1 MINTN
6 HRGHF
11 IVISG
16 PSGAGKGTICKELLK
31 RNENLAFSISMTSR
45 EKRDYE
51 EDGREYYFTTKEDFE
66 QKIQEDYFL
75 EHAIVHNNQYYGTP
89 KKEVEN
95 LIEKGKNVII
105 EIDIQGALQIKEK
118 VKDGLYIFILPPS
131 MKELKKRLIKR
142 GTESKEK
149 IFERFKK
156 AYTEIN
162 QVNNY
167 NYVVVNDEIET
178 AVKKVE
184 AILLAENCR
193 VDRIV
198 SLNLDTKEELLHE
211 ILTNEG
217 E

>member
-51 EDGREYYFTTKEDFE
+51 EDGREYYFTTKEEFE

-75 EHAIVHNNQYYGTP
+75 EYAIVHNNQYYGTP

-105 EIDIQGALQIKEK
+105 EIDIQGALQIKDK

-156 AYTEIN
+156 AYNEIN

-193 VDRIV
+193 VDRII
-198 SLNLDTKEELLHE
+198 SLDLDTKEELLHE
-211 ILTNEG
+211 ILTDEG